1 MIPNSE
7 QNNNFPHPFQGD
19 LLNGKIPDQSES
31 VIRAVNTIKRDRFE
45 LLSAYLDGEVTATE
59 RRQVEEWL
67 KEPEMQRLY
76 ARLMSLRGGLQK
88 MPVPASAMTVEETAK
103 QVFVKLDRRPK
114 RLLLLGGGAIAAM
127 FIAGVS
133 GLMGQQSFTPQLAQT
148 PQTTNV
154 SSDGLMIALNNPV
167 IEIPKAPV
175 ANPDKSVIS
184 RALIV
189 E

>member
-1 MIPNSE
+1 M
-7 QNNNFPHPFQGD
+7 
-19 LLNGKIPDQSES
+19 
-31 VIRAVNTIKRDRFE
+31 
-45 LLSAYLDGEVTATE
+45 LSAYFDGEVTAAE

-67 KEPEMQRLY
+67 QEPEMQLLY

-88 MPVPASAMTVEETAK
+88 MPVPAPQMTAEETAK

-114 RLLLLGGGAIAAM
+114 RLLLWGGGAIAAM

-133 GLMGQQSFTPQLAQT
+133 ALMGQQSFTPQFAQT
-148 PQTTNV
+148 PQINE
-154 SSDGLMIALNNPV
+154 SSDGLMIALNSPV
-167 IEIPKAPV
+167 IEIPKASV

>member
-1 MIPNSE
+1 MTPDFEHNH
-7 QNNNFPHPFQGD
+7 NFRQHPQGD
-19 LLNGKIPDQSES
+19 SLDATIPDKYES
-31 VIRAVNTIKRDRFE
+31 VLRAVNTIKRDRFE

-59 RRQVEEWL
+59 RRQVEEL
-67 KEPEMQRLY
+67 LQEPEMQRLY
-76 ARLMSLRGGLQK
+76 TRLMSLRGGFQK
-88 MPVPASAMTVEETAK
+88 MPVPASQMTAEETAK

-114 RLLLLGGGAIAAM
+114 QLLLWGGGAIAAM

-133 GLMGQQSFTPQLAQT
+133 GLMGQQSFTPQLAQV
-148 PQTTNV
+148 PQTNV
-154 SSDGLMIALNNPV
+154 SSDGLMIALNSPV

-175 ANPDKSVIS
+175 ANPDKSVIT